1 MFAVLLLALAQAPAA
16 GPAPELV
23 NRAVDRGALWLI
35 RNQYPDG
42 SWAYLPDGRYSSGP
56 TALAAYALL
65 KAGMPREHRTLRLA
79 LDQLASHPPQFTY
92 DAAMRCLLLTSLKG
106 PGLDPRLRRASAFF
120 LERRPGLFDYVP
132 EGEGGDFSNTQFA
145 MTALVALDRA
155 GRKRKTEFWQDMLDF
170 LLGEQGADGGWSYHS
185 DLPPSFT
192 MTLSGFAGTAAC
204 QGILD
209 ERGAGKRSRARTDAA
224 LEKARAWLAAHRAAD
239 LPAKMR
245 QELGYWIYYAYYALE
260 RAMALS
266 GRDRIKDHPWYPKAA
281 ADLLR
286 LQQPDGSW
294 RTGTGNPDVNTAFAL
309 LTLRR
314 ATLPVTGVPSSGLWR
329 HSWSNAEDPRS
340 ILHVTAQ
347 GAPHCTA
354 IFTGFR
360 ESARKLFTWKGELR
374 PRVVRFGWFLD
385 GKPLDADAPEGMRAV
400 DDPRAFGSA
409 VQAPRMEVRFD
420 LPRNGSYVLTA
431 KATIR
436 LPEGGERTL
445 LDLISSPL
453 RLEVTGLLDEA
464 FARESRFSRRN
475 LLADDIRVARIEASS
490 NSASGSSAP
499 ERAFDRFQGSRWL
512 CAKDDAEPWIRLRFT
527 HSQTVAA
534 LRLLPALFSME
545 APRGYDQPTL
555 VVVILDGKRPMTV
568 GLKEDEPLPG
578 TVLELKRPQRVREI
592 EVHILE
598 RETGRIE
605 PGRCGFREIEILK
618 PDR

>member
-1 MFAVLLLALAQAPAA
+1 MLAALLLALAQAPGA
-16 GPAPELV
+16 GPPPELI

-42 SWAYLPDGRYSSGP
+42 SWAYLPDGRYAAGP

-65 KAGMPREHRTLRLA
+65 KAGMPRGHRTFRLA
-79 LDQLASHPPQFTY
+79 FDYLESHPPQFTY
-92 DAAMRCLLLTSLKG
+92 DAAMRCLLLTALKD
-106 PGLDPRLRRASAFF
+106 PGLLPRLHRAADLFLQRRA
-120 LERRPGLFDYVP
+120 GYFDYVP
-132 EGEGGDFSNTQFA
+132 KGEGGDFSNTQFA
-145 MTALVALDRA
+145 LTALVALDRA
-155 GRKRKTEFWQDMLDF
+155 GLKRKTEFWQDMLDF
-170 LLGEQGADGGWSYHS
+170 LLGEQDAGGGWSYHS
-185 DLPPSFT
+185 DLPASFT
-192 MTLSGFAGTAAC
+192 MTLSGFAGVAAC
-204 QGILD
+204 QKILD
-209 ERGAGKRSRARTDAA
+209 GHSAGKRSRARTEAA
-224 LEKARAWLAAHRAAD
+224 LEKARAWLAAHRAAG
-239 LPAKMR
+239 LSEKR
-245 QELGYWIYYAYYALE
+245 RKELGYWIYYAYYGLE

-281 ADLLR
+281 GDLLR

-294 RTGTGNPDVNTAFAL
+294 RTGGGNPSINTAFAI

-314 ATLPVTGVPSSGLWR
+314 ATLPVTGVSSTGLWR
-329 HSWSNAEDPRS
+329 YSWSNSEDPRS

-354 IFTGFR
+354 ILTGFR
-360 ESARKLFTWKGELR
+360 ESARSLFTWEKELR

-385 GKPLDADAPEGMRAV
+385 GKPLDKNAPDGMKAV
-400 DDPRAFGSA
+400 EDPRAFASA

-420 LPRNGSYVLTA
+420 LPGNGSYLLTA

-436 LPEGGERTL
+436 LPKGGDTTL
-445 LDLISSPL
+445 LDLVSTPL
-453 RLEVTGLLDEA
+453 RMEVTGLLDEA
-464 FARESRFSRRN
+464 FQRETGFARRNAREEK
-475 LLADDIRVARIEASS
+475 IPVTRIKASS

-512 CAKDDAEPWIRLRFT
+512 CAKEDAEPWIRIRFT
-527 HSQTVAA
+527 HTQTISA

-555 VVVILDGKRPMTV
+555 AIVVLDGRRPITV
-568 GLKEDEPLPG
+568 GLKEEELLSG
-578 TVLELKRPQRVREI
+578 TVLELKRAQRVHEV

-598 RETGRIE
+598 REPGRIE
-605 PGRCGFREIEILK
+605 PGKCGFREIEFLK